1 MQWYPLVS
9 PSQICIFQLTFSLL
23 SRCIYSCQSERKD
36 KLLEF
41 RTKVLRPN
49 FPFGGNLLCRFVI
62 QIVGRIGNCT
72 RVKWIANFT
81 L

>member
-1 MQWYPLVS
+1 MEETNNMMEGSRPVIESTNHKLAENPYL
-9 PSQICIFQLTFSLL
+9 SL
-23 SRCIYSCQSERKD
+23 YGKD

-62 QIVGRIGNCT
+62 QIVGRI
-72 RVKWIANFT
+72 
-81 L
+81 